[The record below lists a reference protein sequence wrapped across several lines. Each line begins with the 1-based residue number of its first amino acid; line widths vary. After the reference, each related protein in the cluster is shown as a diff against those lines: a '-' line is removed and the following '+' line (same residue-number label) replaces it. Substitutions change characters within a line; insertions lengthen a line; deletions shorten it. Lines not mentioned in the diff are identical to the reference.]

1 MGDEKRER
9 KYYLENDKN
18 IFSSVPVQLQSI
30 TDPHRSFN
38 IINGS
43 TTFAVLQKRFGCKPA
58 AL

>member
-1 MGDEKRER
+1 MKKEK
-9 KYYLENDKN
+9 ENTIWKMIKN